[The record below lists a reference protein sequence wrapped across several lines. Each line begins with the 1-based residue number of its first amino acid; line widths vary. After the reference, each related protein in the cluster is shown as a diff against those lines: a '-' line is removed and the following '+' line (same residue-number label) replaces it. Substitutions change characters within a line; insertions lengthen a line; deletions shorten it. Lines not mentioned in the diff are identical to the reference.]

1 MQGIGKCFKVK
12 RTHGDS
18 IDAILAEFV
27 ATSQD
32 GQ

>member
-1 MQGIGKCFKVK
+1 MQVIGKCFKVK
-12 RTHGDS
+12 RAHGDN
-18 IDAILAEFV
+18 DAILAEFV